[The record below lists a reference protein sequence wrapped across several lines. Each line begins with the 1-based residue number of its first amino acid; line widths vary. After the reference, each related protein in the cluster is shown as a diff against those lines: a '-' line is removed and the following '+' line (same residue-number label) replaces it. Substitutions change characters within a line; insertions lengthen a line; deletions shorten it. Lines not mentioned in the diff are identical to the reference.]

1 MNLIDGTEDYAAS
14 GAMLME
20 GLRLENQF
28 LGTGYHPQMRVLG
41 DYGSS
46 IYSIEAIKENE

>member
-1 MNLIDGTEDYAAS
+1 MRHHAHAS

-28 LGTGYHPQMRVLG
+28 LGTGYHPNIRVMG
-41 DYGSS
+41 DFGSTM
-46 IYSIEAIKENE
+46 YSIKEIKE